1 MRKILLN
8 KKCLDIIAL
17 LFLVIFFSSCSAAGY
32 WWGRPEEYIS
42 DFESPWCA
50 MVSIE
55 GPFEVFNFTIWLISL
70 IGLIFYFFGTADD
83 AYGGSHWITI
93 NGKTHHV
100 INHDEVKTISG
111 TGSSERGERWG
122 DNILAFILYA
132 IIFYFLYTTITG
144 WFGGGNALIAIIMG
158 IIYIS
163 CLTVVHSR
171 IRPIINTIK
180 YIAWFYTAVDFVLGT
195 LVLLWNLTF

>member
-1 MRKILLN
+1 MKINLKDKKWLN
-8 KKCLDIIAL
+8 AIAL
-17 LFLVIFFSSCSAAGY
+17 LFLSVSLSSCSATGY
-32 WWGRPEEYIS
+32 WWGRPDDYFTS
-42 DFESPWCA
+42 FESPWCA
-50 MVSIE
+50 MLSIE
-55 GPFEVFNFTIWLISL
+55 GPFEIFNLSIWLISL
-70 IGLIFYFFGTADD
+70 VGLVFYIFGANDD
-83 AYGGSHWITI
+83 VYGGSHWVTI

-100 INHDEVKTISG
+100 INHDEVKTVSG

-163 CLTVVHSR
+163 CLTVVHSK

-180 YIAWFYTAVDFVLGT
+180 YIAWVYTAIDFVLGT
-195 LVLLWNLTF
+195 LVYLWNLAL